1 MNKKYPQC
9 KYTLID
15 LNEKL
20 LLEASKLNTGSN
32 FSFKIDCI
40 HNLQDINDDTFDL
53 SCCWQTLSWLEN
65 PKEALRELVRITKP
79 GGRLFLSSLFNHD
92 HDVDIYSKVIDW
104 TRESTKQGHYSYYN
118 TYCMRT
124 IDEWLKGIVS
134 NVELYIFDI
143 DIDLPEKLKGIG
155 TYTVKLKDGK
165 RLQIS
170 AGMLLN
176 WGILKIIK

>member
-1 MNKKYPQC
+1 M
-9 KYTLID
+9 
-15 LNEKL
+15 
-20 LLEASKLNTGSN
+20 
-32 FSFKIDCI
+32 
-40 HNLQDINDDTFDL
+40 
-53 SCCWQTLSWLEN
+53 
-65 PKEALRELVRITKP
+65 
-79 GGRLFLSSLFNHD
+79 SSLFNHD